1 MKEFHFKKGEIALSL
16 VRQFSPT
23 EKLILAILVIVS
35 IFSSLILLNRVN
47 NLFLL
52 PVIAHGGSLNEGV
65 IGLPR
70 YINPVLAFTDVD
82 RDLATLV
89 YSGLMKYD
97 EGKLVVDLAEQ
108 YSISADGL
116 TYTFVLKDNIRF
128 HDGTA
133 LTTDDVEFTI
143 QKIQDANLKSPKA
156 ADWANISIKKV
167 SAREIQFQLKQPYS
181 PFLTNTTIGILP
193 KHIWK
198 NVDASQFIFSQYNL
212 EPIGSGPFK
221 LSSISRDNGG
231 IPISYTLNSFD
242 KFYTHTPYLSS
253 IHIYFFPN
261 ERLAIEA
268 LSSGTIE
275 SLAGISPLESARIAS
290 TTPSTTVHSTP
301 LPRIFGVFFNQSNAP
316 ILANKEIRQALDIS
330 LNKDMIVNEVLYG
343 YGISIDSPLPKSIL
357 NSTSSG
363 KFSGDKDKAK
373 EILAKAG
380 WIINSNGI
388 MEKKDKKSTQTLEF
402 SIATAD
408 TTEFKQIAEII
419 KKEWESLGAKVDIN
433 VFEYGDLSQNIIK
446 TRKYDALLFGE
457 FIGKDLDLYAFWHSS
472 QRNSPGLNVAQY
484 VNSKVDKILEDARTI
499 IDDKSRL
506 ALYTEFEKIIKDDIP
521 AVFLYSPEY
530 TYILPDKIQ
539 GVEYGPIN
547 NPSDRLSSTASWFIE
562 TDKVWKI
569 FANKNK

>member
-35 IFSSLILLNRVN
+35 LFSSLALLNKVN

-52 PVIAHGGSLNEGV
+52 PVIAHGGTLSEGV

-82 RDLATLV
+82 RDLTTLV

-128 HDGTA
+128 HDGTI

-143 QKIQDANLKSPKA
+143 QKIQDVNLKSPRA
-156 ADWANISIKKV
+156 VDWANISIRKV

-181 PFLTNTTIGILP
+181 PFLTNTTIGIIP

-231 IPISYTLNSFD
+231 IPISYTLSSFD

-261 ERLAIEA
+261 ERTAIEA

-275 SLAGISPLESARIAS
+275 SLAGISPMESARIAS
-290 TTPSTTVHSTP
+290 TTPSTTVLSTP

-316 ILANKEIRQALDIS
+316 VLANKEIRQALDIS
-330 LNKDMIVNEVLYG
+330 LNKDRIINEVLYG

-357 NSTSSG
+357 NSTTSS

-380 WIINSNGI
+380 WTINSNGI

-419 KKEWESLGAKVDIN
+419 KKEWEGLGAKVDIN

-521 AVFLYSPEY
+521 AVFIYSPEY

-547 NPSDRLSSTASWFIE
+547 NPSDRLSNTASWFIE

-569 FANKNK
+569 FADKNK